1 MNYKEL
7 FKNYIL
13 PISTISG
20 SIIGVGFFS
29 LPYIASKV
37 GIWVM
42 SFYFVVITAIILVL
56 HLIFAEISLKTP
68 DKKRFP
74 GFVGYYLGKWPKTY
88 SLISGA
94 LIYFVV
100 LLVYLIVGGQ
110 FLHSAISPFLGGSE
124 FIYTLIYFILAS
136 IIVYFGISAVS
147 KFEFFTLLFLLIS
160 FVLVFIKGFYAF
172 SFDNI
177 FILNL
182 QLEISNLFLP
192 YGAII
197 FSLWGIGLIP
207 EAEEMVSNKNNFKKI
222 IIYSTII
229 PSVFYFLFVIMI
241 LGITGKHTTESALI
255 GLNNFLGDGVVIISL
270 LMGAIITFSAFI
282 THSLNLK
289 KIFIFD
295 LKLKEKD
302 AFIITCAVPMIL
314 FLWGARS
321 FIPLISFVGGIFLGI
336 DGILILLMYKKI
348 EGPSILL
355 KVNKKW
361 LIYTLSLVF
370 LLGIIYEII
379 YFF

>member
-348 EGPSILL
+348 EGPSTLL
-355 KVNKKW
+355 RVNKKW